1 MQPGGDG
8 QLQLDI
14 CRIEEELCQLGR
26 PLVMLVRLGLQMG
39 VQAGQSWQ
47 PGRWLWQRGRSAGD
61 QLDPLAQGRE
71 CLLLNAFILRMLQPE
86 LLVML
91 PVTQPLAYPRYA
103 IHTFMFDQRLQGQ
116 RFAKTSQSIAALG
129 LGLGAETQST
139 KLGEA
144 LGQCKQR
151 RGSA

>member
-14 CRIEEELCQLGR
+14 RRIEEEIGKLGR
-26 PLVMLVRLGLQMG
+26 PLVMLARLGLQMS
-39 VQAGQSWQ
+39 VQAGQCWQ
-47 PGRWLWQRGRSAGD
+47 PGGGLWQCGCTAGD
-61 QLDPLAQGRE
+61 QIDPLAQCRE

-103 IHTFMFDQRLQGQ
+103 IHTFMLDQRLQGQ
-116 RFAKTSQSIAALG
+116 RFAKTSQSIATLG
-129 LGLGAETQST
+129 LGLGAKAQPADP
-139 KLGEA
+139 GEA
-144 LGQCKQR
+144 PGQRKQR